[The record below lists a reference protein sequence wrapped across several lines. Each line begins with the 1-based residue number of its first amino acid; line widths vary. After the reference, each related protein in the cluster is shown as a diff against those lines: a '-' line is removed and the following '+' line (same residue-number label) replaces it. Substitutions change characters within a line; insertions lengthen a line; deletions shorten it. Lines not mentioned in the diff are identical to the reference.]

1 MRKKD
6 IKTTLTKEKNNKR
19 GTSMMK
25 RIFHTLILCIIC
37 SALSGS
43 GVCAAMKYDLI
54 SKIKKKIKPE
64 TAQCYELNLAKKQQI
79 L

>member
-25 RIFHTLILCIIC
+25 RIFRTLILCIIC

-43 GVCAAMKYDLI
+43 GVWATMKYDLI
-54 SKIKKKIKPE
+54 SKIKKKIRPE
-64 TAQCYELNLAKKQQI
+64 AAQCYELNLAKNQ
-79 L
+79 